1 MSSASVRSPRI
12 VLADLVPGTLVRDAA
27 LVLGGAG
34 LTGLAAQ
41 ASFHTSLSPV
51 PITLQTLAVLVV
63 GASLGTVRGVLSLTL
78 YMIAGGLG
86 VPWFAS
92 HTHGWGGP
100 SFGYLIGFIAAS
112 AIVGELARRGNDR
125 SVLSA
130 IGVMAVGEAVLLTI
144 GTIWLANDLHVSA
157 AKAIDY
163 GVTPFL
169 AGDLVKLAV
178 SALIFPVAWR
188 LTRRS

>member
-1 MSSASVRSPRI
+1 MSSVSVPRPHV
-12 VLADLVPGTLVRDAA
+12 VLADLIPGALVRDTA

-41 ASFHTSLSPV
+41 VSFHTSLSPV

-63 GASLGTVRGVLSLTL
+63 GASLGTVRGMLSLSL
-78 YMIAGGLG
+78 YLLAGGLG

-92 HTHGWGGP
+92 QSHGWYVS
-100 SFGYLIGFIAAS
+100 SFGYIIGFVLAAG
-112 AIVGELARRGNDR
+112 IVGELARRGNDR

-130 IGVMAVGEAVLLTI
+130 IGVMAVGEAVLLTV
-144 GTIWLANDLHVSA
+144 GTIWLAYDLHVSA
-157 AKAIDY
+157 GKAISY

-169 AGDLVKLAV
+169 VGDAVKLGVA
-178 SALIFPVAWR
+178 ALVFPAAWK
-188 LTRRS
+188 LIRR